1 MERLEK
7 VRYILDQPL
16 YLDTASG
23 KRAYSFNVKIHN
35 LILNDQEKVVAYRLI
50 QDQDLNNSLWQ
61 EMTGIMEGFEKD
73 IGVKA
78 YTVGRRN
85 GHLILKNHGED
96 GLPVYSEAMLMELPD
111 EQLDRIFEIL
121 KNFRRLFENM
131 FLVFKK
137 HMANLQTV

>member
-1 MERLEK
+1 MERFEK
-7 VRYILDQPL
+7 VKYILEQAL

-35 LILNDQEKVVAYRLI
+35 LVLNDEEKKVAYQLI

-61 EMTGIMEGFEKD
+61 EMSGLMTGFETET
-73 IGVKA
+73 GVKA
-78 YTVGRRN
+78 YTVGRKK

-96 GLPVYSEAMLMELPD
+96 GIPVYTEAMLMEMPD
-111 EQLDRIFEIL
+111 DQLDRLFEIL
-121 KNFRRLFENM
+121 KRFRKLFEDM

-137 HMANLQTV
+137 HMGNLKTV